1 MKKIVLL
8 MFAILIA
15 FSVKAQNS
23 FGLLG
28 GINASTSS
36 ADHVDWR
43 IGGFVGGIYDIPLTN
58 SSLKIQYMA

>member
-1 MKKIVLL
+1 MMKKIVLA

-15 FSVKAQNS
+15 LSVKAQNK
-23 FGLLG
+23 FGLMG

-43 IGGFVGGIYDIPLTN
+43 IGGFVGEIYDIPFYLCN
-58 SSLKIQYMA
+58 QNCI